1 MMHGGG
7 WDGMGAWGWFGMT
20 LMLVFWFGLI
30 ALLIVALT
38 GGWPRRNQ
46 GSVEAPS
53 GADPALTVLRERF
66 ARGEITAEE
75 YRRVQAVLTEGI
87 DRSDRTEAER

>member
-7 WDGMGAWGWFGMT
+7 WDHMGAWGWFGMA
-20 LMLVFWFGLI
+20 LMLLFWFGLI

-38 GGWPRRNQ
+38 GGRLGRTQ
-46 GSVEAPS
+46 PS
-53 GADPALTVLRERF
+53 AQASAGADPALTVLRERF

-75 YRRVQAVLTEGI
+75 YRQARAVLTDGI
-87 DRSDRTEAER
+87 DSSG